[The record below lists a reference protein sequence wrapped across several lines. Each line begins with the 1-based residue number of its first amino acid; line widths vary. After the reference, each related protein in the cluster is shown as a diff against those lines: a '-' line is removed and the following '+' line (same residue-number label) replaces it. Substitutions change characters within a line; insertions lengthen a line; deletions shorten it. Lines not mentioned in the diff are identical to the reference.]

1 MNYKGMDI
9 LWQHIDQLYQQE
21 QSTMLLFRTRLT
33 KAHIHLNPFSKMNLK
48 LAKDIFSLQVAKNLG
63 SVQGAEGT
71 AMFVSHVTE
80 WFEIINAKA
89 NHAIYSMSDS
99 RILKLKSFIEFLL
112 DWKVR
117 LFDL

>member
-63 SVQGAEGT
+63 SVQGAE
-71 AMFVSHVTE
+71 A
-80 WFEIINAKA
+80 
-89 NHAIYSMSDS
+89 
-99 RILKLKSFIEFLL
+99 
-112 DWKVR
+112 
-117 LFDL
+117 